1 MRAQAPVFLRPRNG
15 SGPPIRDNATM
26 TSPATPLGIASPGA
40 PIRLTQYSH
49 GAGCGCKISP
59 KVLDVILAGSGA
71 QNLDPRLWVGN
82 ASRDDAAVYALDDE
96 RGVVSTT
103 DFFMPIVDDPFDFG
117 RIAAT
122 NAISDIYAMGA
133 DPLMAIAIL
142 GWPVNLLPPEVAR
155 DVVRGGRAACDAA
168 GIPLAGGHSIDAPE
182 PIFGLAVTGA
192 VQRRHMKRNDTAT
205 EGCRLYLTK
214 PLGIGI
220 FTTAEKKSKL
230 QPQDVGRAR
239 DLMCALNQPGS
250 HFGKLKGVRA
260 MTDVTGFGL
269 LGHLV
274 EMADGSGLTAI
285 IDYAAVPRLSG
296 VEHYLAEGCVPGGT
310 ERNFDSYGAR
320 IAPLGE
326 SQKQLLCDPQ
336 TSGGLLVAVSPEGEQ
351 EFLSVAQGCGLQLN
365 PIGRLTARQSFAV
378 VVN

>member
-1 MRAQAPVFLRPRNG
+1 M
-15 SGPPIRDNATM
+15 SE
-26 TSPATPLGIASPGA
+26 

-59 KVLDVILAGSGA
+59 KVLEVILAGSGA
-71 QNLDPRLWVGN
+71 QNLDPNLWVGN
-82 ASRDDAAVYALDDE
+82 ASRDDAAVYALDEE

-122 NAISDIYAMGA
+122 NAISDVYAMGG

-142 GWPVNLLPPEVAR
+142 GWPVNLLPPEVACE
-155 DVVRGGRAACDAA
+155 VIRGGRAVCDAA

-182 PIFGLAVTGA
+182 PIFGLAVTG
-192 VQRRHMKRNDTAT
+192 VVNKRHMKRNDTAQVGDT
-205 EGCRLYLTK
+205 LYLTK

-220 FTTAEKKSKL
+220 LTTAEKRAKL
-230 QPQDVGRAR
+230 RAEDVGLAR
-239 DLMCALNQPGS
+239 DWMCTLNKPGS
-250 HFGKLKGVRA
+250 RFGKLEGVTA

-274 EMADGSGLTAI
+274 EMADGSGLSARL
-285 IDYAAVPRLSG
+285 DYAAVPRLPG

-310 ERNFDSYGAR
+310 LRNFDSYGER
-320 IAPLGE
+320 IEALSDE
-326 SQKQLLCDPQ
+326 QRDLLCDPQ
-336 TSGGLLVAVSPEGEQ
+336 TSGGLLIAVSEQ
-351 EFLSVAQGCGLQLN
+351 SGAEFLALAAELGLELA
-365 PIGRLTARQSFAV
+365 PIGVLVERQRHAV
-378 VVN
+378 EVF

>member
-1 MRAQAPVFLRPRNG
+1 M
-15 SGPPIRDNATM
+15 SE
-26 TSPATPLGIASPGA
+26 

-59 KVLDVILAGSGA
+59 KVLEVILAGSGA
-71 QNLDPRLWVGN
+71 QNLDPNLWVGN
-82 ASRDDAAVYALDDE
+82 ASRDDAAVYAIDAE

-142 GWPVNLLPPEVAR
+142 GWPVNVLAPEVAR
-155 DVVRGGRAACDAA
+155 EVIRGARAVCDQA

-182 PIFGLAVTGA
+182 PIFGLAVTGL
-192 VQRRHMKRNDTAT
+192 VEKRHMKRNDTAT
-205 EGCRLYLTK
+205 AGCKLYLSK

-220 FTTAEKKSKL
+220 LTTAEKQAKL
-230 QPQDVGRAR
+230 RSEDIGLAR
-239 DLMCALNQPGS
+239 DWMCTLNKPGS
-250 HFGKLKGVRA
+250 RFGKLAGVTA

-274 EMADGSGLTAI
+274 EMADGSGLTARVEF
-285 IDYAAVPRLSG
+285 ARVPRLASA
-296 VEHYLAEGCVPGGT
+296 EYYLEQGCVPGGT
-310 ERNFDSYGAR
+310 QRNFDSYGDK
-320 IAPLGE
+320 IAPLPE
-326 SQKQLLCDPQ
+326 LHKLLLCDPQ
-336 TSGGLLVAVSPEGEQ
+336 TSGGLLIAVTAEGEA
-351 EFLSVAQGCGLQLN
+351 EFLAVAAELDLALE
-365 PIGRLTARQSFAV
+365 PIGQLFERQRYAV
-378 VVN
+378 EVL